1 MVELSPITIIG
12 GGLAGCEAAIQA
24 ARRGV
29 PVRLYE
35 MRPRVSTPAHR
46 TDGLAELVCSN
57 SLRSDEPTTA
67 PGLLKEELRALGSAV
82 ASAADATRVPAG
94 SALAVDREAFSRTL
108 TEWIADE
115 LGIEVIREEVR
126 EIPQKGIVIVAS
138 GPLTSDPLSDN
149 LAALFG
155 RKNLAFY
162 DAISPIVEA
171 DTLDASRL
179 FRASRYGKG
188 EDYLNA
194 PMTREEYT
202 AFYNAL
208 VSAEVVPER
217 PFEKIPYFE
226 GCMPIEV
233 MAARGVDTLRFG
245 PMKPVGL
252 VDPRTDRRPYA
263 VVQLRPESRSAAL
276 YNIVGFQTKLAYPEQ
291 RRVFRMIPGLE
302 KTEFARLGSLHRNTF
317 VCAPAILGET
327 LQTKARGTLFLAG
340 QITGVEGYV
349 ESAAM
354 GWVAGVNAAR
364 LSLKEPLIV
373 PPATT
378 VIGSLVGHL
387 TRSAPESFQPM
398 NAAFGLL
405 PSLLQPVSDR
415 EARRN
420 ALIARARADMARWQA
435 EAGVLPRL
443 LGART
448 RERA

>member
-1 MVELSPITIIG
+1 MKFRQRRCHRRVGPAHIG
-12 GGLAGCEAAIQA
+12 PPSRTTSRRSSAGRTSRSTTPFLPSW
-24 ARRGV
+24 RRKRSTCPGCFAH
-29 PVRLYE
+29 RGTE
-35 MRPRVSTPAHR
+35 REKTTSTP
-46 TDGLAELVCSN
+46 
-57 SLRSDEPTTA
+57 
-67 PGLLKEELRALGSAV
+67 
-82 ASAADATRVPAG
+82 
-94 SALAVDREAFSRTL
+94 
-108 TEWIADE
+108 
-115 LGIEVIREEVR
+115 
-126 EIPQKGIVIVAS
+126 
-138 GPLTSDPLSDN
+138 
-149 LAALFG
+149 
-155 RKNLAFY
+155 
-162 DAISPIVEA
+162 
-171 DTLDASRL
+171 
-179 FRASRYGKG
+179 
-188 EDYLNA
+188 

-252 VDPRTDRRPYA
+252 VDPRTNKRPYA
-263 VVQLRPESRSAAL
+263 VVQLRPESRSASL
-276 YNIVGFQTKLAYPEQ
+276 YNIVGFQTKLTYPEQ

-373 PPATT
+373 PPAAT
-378 VIGSLVGHL
+378 VIGSMVGHL
-387 TRSAPESFQPM
+387 TRSALESFQPM